1 MRFIQLAAIVAAC
14 LFCLR
19 ADAQCQDGR
28 CYRPAVSTASTL
40 GKVIRRWRVNA
51 DGTKT
56 LLFDASKESK
66 TAAKPASSLMPGEVN
81 RDPKAYAH
89 AKREAQMLANSG
101 RGGWHPLGTAPGC
114 SFSGCGQSTNGVPNH
129 CYRNLPES
137 RIVARACVRRGS
149 RWYWSCH
156 FR

>member
-1 MRFIQLAAIVAAC
+1 MRLIQLAAVVAAC

-19 ADAQCQDGR
+19 ADAQCANGR
-28 CYRPAVSTASTL
+28 CYRPAVSSTSTL
-40 GKVIRRWRVNA
+40 GRVIRRWRVNA
-51 DGTKT
+51 DGTRT
-56 LLFDASKESK
+56 LLFDASKDSK

-81 RDPKAYAH
+81 RDPRAYAH

-101 RGGWHPLGTAPGC
+101 SGGWHPMGTAPGC

-129 CYRNLPES
+129 CYRNLS
-137 RIVARACVRRGS
+137 HRLVARAGVYRNG
-149 RWYWSCH
+149 RWYWSAH

>member
-40 GKVIRRWRVNA
+40 GKVIRRWQVNA
-51 DGTKT
+51 DGTRT

-81 RDPKAYAH
+81 RDPRAYDH

-129 CYRNLPES
+129 CYVNQSHRL
-137 RIVARACVRRGS
+137 IARAGVYRNG
-149 RWYWSCH
+149 RWYWSAH

>member
-40 GKVIRRWRVNA
+40 GNVIRRWRVNA